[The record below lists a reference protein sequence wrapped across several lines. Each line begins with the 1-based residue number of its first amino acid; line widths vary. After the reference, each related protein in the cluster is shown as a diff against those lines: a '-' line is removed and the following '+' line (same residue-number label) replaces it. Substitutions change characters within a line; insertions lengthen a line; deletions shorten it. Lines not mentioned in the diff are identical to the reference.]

1 MCHHFNNA
9 AKLPAHFVAEYSL
22 RENQRT
28 LFSELATA
36 SGDLGAWPLRTIPAL
51 RLDGEGPGAS
61 LEVFVAEWGLLPGWW
76 KPSERTPKRQAFQ
89 RQTINAR
96 SETAH
101 EKPTFRDAMRR
112 RRCLIPCGEFF
123 ERGHYFR
130 LAGSERLEAD
140 GADPEPIAFA
150 GLWETWRDAP
160 SSGEPV
166 TLTTAT
172 LLTTEPNAEVR
183 AVGHHRMP
191 VLLTTPEAR
200 RAWLVEGPSPGLLV
214 PLADRSLVA
223 RGKG

>member
-1 MCHHFNNA
+1 VCHHFNNA
-9 AKLPAHFVAEYSL
+9 AQLPAHFVAEYSL
-22 RENQRT
+22 RATQRT
-28 LFSELATA
+28 LFAELVTT
-36 SGDLGAWPLRTIPAL
+36 SPDLGAWPLRSIPAL
-51 RLDGEGPGAS
+51 RLEGEGPGAT
-61 LEVFVAEWGLLPGWW
+61 LDVFAAEWGLLPSWW
-76 KPSERTPKRQAFQ
+76 KPSEQSPKRQTFQ

-101 EKPTFRDAMRR
+101 EKPTFREAMRR

-130 LAGSERLEAD
+130 LDGGSEAE
-140 GADPEPIAFA
+140 PEPIAFA

-160 SSGEPV
+160 STGEPV

-191 VLLTTPEAR
+191 VLLTTPEAG
-200 RAWLVEGPSPGLLV
+200 RAWLVEGPSPGLLA
-214 PLADRSLVA
+214 PLADGALVA
-223 RGKG
+223 RGRGEG

>member
-9 AKLPAHFVAEYSL
+9 AKLPSHFVAEYSL
-22 RENQRT
+22 RAIQRT
-28 LFSELATA
+28 LFAELATA
-36 SGDLGAWPLRTIPAL
+36 SGDPGAWPLRTIPAL
-51 RLDGEGPGAS
+51 RLDGEGPGAT
-61 LEVFVAEWGLLPGWW
+61 LEVFAAEWGLLPGWW
-76 KPSERTPKRQAFQ
+76 KPSERTAKRQAFQ

-130 LAGSERLEAD
+130 LAGNDKAN
-140 GADPEPIAFA
+140 PEPIASA
-150 GLWETWRDAP
+150 GLWEAWRDAP

-166 TLTTAT
+166 TITTAT

-200 RAWLVEGPSPGLLV
+200 RAWLVEGASPVLLA
-214 PLADRSLVA
+214 PLADGALVA
-223 RGKG
+223 RAKE